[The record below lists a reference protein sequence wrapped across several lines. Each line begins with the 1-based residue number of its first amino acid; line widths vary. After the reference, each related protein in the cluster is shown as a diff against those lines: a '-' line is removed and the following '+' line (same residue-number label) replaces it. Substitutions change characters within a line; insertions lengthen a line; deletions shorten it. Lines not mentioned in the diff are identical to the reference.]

1 MTKAALKDQLDR
13 NVLSYA
19 DDIVMV
25 SKKKKDYLSD
35 LAETLANLREAKLKL
50 NPKKCVFGITRG
62 KVIGCLVSTEGIEA
76 NHDKIRAITQMQ
88 PP

>member
-25 SKKKKDYLSD
+25 SKKKEDYLSD
-35 LAETLANLREAKLKL
+35 LAETLANL
-50 NPKKCVFGITRG
+50 
-62 KVIGCLVSTEGIEA
+62 
-76 NHDKIRAITQMQ
+76 
-88 PP
+88 